1 MYDWNPDH
9 TGTSSKYTHV
19 HAKELFLSSVDTFVF
34 EVNTCAVVSKHEEGE
49 LFRVHN
55 LRMSSDTVRS
65 QQSDMPLFF
74 FTCKYSDCVLSKAE
88 LDRLDRLLSVKRKR
102 ESIVGC

>member
-9 TGTSSKYTHV
+9 TGTSSKYTHL

-74 FTCKYSDCVLSKAE
+74 LHASTVTVCLAKQNWTDLTDC
-88 LDRLDRLLSVKRKR
+88 
-102 ESIVGC
+102 